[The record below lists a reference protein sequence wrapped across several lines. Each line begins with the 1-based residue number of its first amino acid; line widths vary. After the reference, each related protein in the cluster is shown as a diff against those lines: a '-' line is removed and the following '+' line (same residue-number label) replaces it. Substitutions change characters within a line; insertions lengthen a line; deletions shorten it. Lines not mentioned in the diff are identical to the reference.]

1 MYPLTVESCVW
12 LLIWCL
18 LFFVSSCLSLLT
30 SVAMDF
36 SRSPSLPSLAN
47 SCCNQNKCSI
57 IKASYNFPAFIPPS
71 LFHEDDFLRSL
82 SRRTSIL
89 LHFHLLVSSERRG
102 KSTRS
107 RRRKTRRFAVMTEG
121 IHLDQDE
128 TQSPGHHFALVFES
142 MQDLFEKMSL
152 LKYSHDFCTEYKC
165 KPIHRYSDLF
175 SRHIFPL
182 IFPNDHRRSFCL
194 LSHFSLMQFLMLL
207 FYSYTHCHHLLRPL
221 VVSDSIP

>member
-1 MYPLTVESCVW
+1 MRLRGECKGKWKGKVVSTDCRVMCLVIDLVSA
-12 LLIWCL
+12 LLCL
-18 LFFVSSCLSLLT
+18 SSCLSLLT

-165 KPIHRYSDLF
+165 KPIHRYSDLSF
-175 SRHIFPL
+175 STHFPSY
-182 IFPNDHRRSFCL
+182 FP
-194 LSHFSLMQFLMLL
+194 Q
-207 FYSYTHCHHLLRPL
+207 
-221 VVSDSIP
+221 